1 MSNELIKIV
10 KSRKSFYRDNY
21 HSMSTLLIVVLIT
34 IVLCNL
40 LIIYLFMTRPQPDF
54 YATSMDGK
62 LIQLTP
68 LDTPNYSSKP
78 LIQ

>member
-1 MSNELIKIV
+1 MSNELIEVV
-10 KSRKSFYRDNY
+10 KSRKSFYRDSY
-21 HSMSTLLIVVLIT
+21 HSMSTLLIGVLIL

-40 LIIYLFMTRPQPDF
+40 LIVYLFMMRPQPDF

>member
-1 MSNELIKIV
+1 MSNDLIELV

-21 HSMSTLLIVVLIT
+21 HGMSTLLIVVLAFL
-34 IVLCNL
+34 VLCNL
-40 LIIYLFMTRPQPDF
+40 LIIYLYIQRPQPDF

-62 LIQLTP
+62 LIQLAP

-78 LIQ
+78 LI